1 MPYGTSPVRTLSG
14 HGWEMPA
21 EPLPKGP
28 PVRECL
34 RRVCAAHL
42 RRILWLA
49 VLGVRRGTGRT

>member
-1 MPYGTSPVRTLSG
+1 
-14 HGWEMPA
+14 MPA